1 MIELIVAHPHAFW
14 LSLGGL
20 LLARRCW
27 AATATCSG
35 AVLPPSLPV
44 FWSGSFPGLG
54 VAGALFAVLTLVAAW
69 LWWRWLNRRV
79 NEQKPLDAHLNQR
92 GQQIVGKRFTLD
104 TALVNGRGHM
114 RVGDSSW
121 PVVADDDL
129 SAGTRVE
136 VIAVEGIT
144 LRVKPVKRG
153 LAMAAAG
160 KIIDN
165 RAVGAVIPGQ
175 DSASC
180 SSCSRIACSSM
191 MWRSISATFSS
202 VRFFTSAL

>member
-20 LLARRCW
+20 LLA
-27 AATATCSG
+27 AEMLG
-35 AVLPPSLPV
+35 GNGYLL
-44 FWSGSFPGLG
+44 WSG
-54 VAGALFAVLTLVAAW
+54 VAAVITGLLVW
-69 LWWRWLNRRV
+69 IL
-79 NEQKPLDAHLNQR
+79 PLDAHLNQR

-144 LRVKPVKRG
+144 LRVK
-153 LAMAAAG
+153 
-160 KIIDN
+160 
-165 RAVGAVIPGQ
+165 
-175 DSASC
+175 
-180 SSCSRIACSSM
+180 AC
-191 MWRSISATFSS
+191 
-202 VRFFTSAL
+202 

>member
-20 LLARRCW
+20 LLA
-27 AATATCSG
+27 AEMLG
-35 AVLPPSLPV
+35 GNGYLL
-44 FWSGSFPGLG
+44 WSGVAAVITGLL
-54 VAGALFAVLTLVAAW
+54 VWILPLEWAWQGALFAVLTLVAAYP
-69 LWWRWLNRRV
+69 LAHLDEAWLNRRV
-79 NEQKPLDAHLNQR
+79 NEQKPVDAHLNQR

-144 LRVKPVKRG
+144 LRAK
-153 LAMAAAG
+153 
-160 KIIDN
+160 
-165 RAVGAVIPGQ
+165 
-175 DSASC
+175 
-180 SSCSRIACSSM
+180 AC
-191 MWRSISATFSS
+191 
-202 VRFFTSAL
+202 